1 MTSEKRKAQ
10 LQVIREKLNNS
21 NLSLLESALKLVKN
35 ILILSTNERKRKGAP
50 DEKELGFLKRLSSLI
65 PNMLTTAK
73 QGEEQLKQVKNL
85 SEEDKQKLL
94 ELGQKEQEN

>member
-1 MTSEKRKAQ
+1 MTTVYINNPAKTLEEVDKEEHFLASE
-10 LQVIREKLNNS
+10 V
-21 NLSLLESALKLVKN
+21 
-35 ILILSTNERKRKGAP
+35 STKI
-50 DEKELGFLKRLSSLI
+50 GFLKRLSSLI